1 MIVPLNEY
9 DFLKRALAV
18 YGDCEAIVSGDL
30 RLTYNQF
37 GERVNRWANLMR
49 SLGVDKGDRVAI
61 ISQNDHRMM
70 DGFFGAP
77 LIGAI
82 YMPINF
88 RLIAG
93 DFEYILNHAE
103 AEILIVEDW
112 LAPAIEEIR
121 PRLKTVRR
129 FIVATNETN
138 IPPNISEIWE
148 SYDAMLEGA
157 PATAPE
163 PAEVDENDIATIL
176 YTSGT
181 TGRPKGVMSTHR
193 NIYVNAI
200 NSIIEFGLEHDD
212 VYLHT
217 LAQFH
222 CNGWGLPYAVTGVG
236 AKHVIVKKYEPA
248 SFFELVTRERMSF
261 ACMPPTMI
269 NMALNHRLNDEQ
281 LAALPRQ
288 GVRVATAGSAPP
300 RALIE
305 GMQERLG
312 WQIIQ
317 VYGLTETSPFLTV
330 SKVKPHMRD
339 LPKEE
344 QYRIQTRTGYQ
355 MLGVDL
361 RVADENG
368 KDVEPDGQAVG
379 EIIARSNVVM
389 SGYWRQPEATDS
401 VIVDG
406 WFHTGD
412 MATIDREGMIEI
424 VDRKKDLIISGGENV
439 SSIEVEGMLYKH
451 PAVLEA
457 ACIAIPDERWGEVP
471 AALVVLK
478 PDMTA
483 TEAEIVE
490 FCRESMAHFK
500 CPKAVSFIDA
510 LPRTATG
517 KIQKNL
523 LREKYWQGRGKRVG

>member
-1 MIVPLNEY
+1 VIVPLNEY
-9 DFLKRALAV
+9 DFLKRALAA

-37 GERVNRWANLMR
+37 GRRVNRWANLMR
-49 SLGVDKGDRVAI
+49 NLGVEKGDRVAI

-103 AEILIVEDW
+103 AKILIVEDW
-112 LAPAIEEIR
+112 LAPTIEEIR
-121 PRLKTVRR
+121 PQLKTVKR
-129 FIVATNETN
+129 FIAAADGTSA
-138 IPPNISEIWE
+138 PPGWE
-148 SYDAMLEGA
+148 SYDVLLEDA
-157 PATAPE
+157 SESAPE
-163 PAEVDENDIATIL
+163 PAEVDENDVATIL

-193 NIYVNAI
+193 NIYINAI
-200 NSIIEFGLEHDD
+200 NSIIEFGLTHDD
-212 VYLHT
+212 VYMHT

-248 SFFELVTRERMSF
+248 SFFDLAARERMSF

-269 NMALNHRLNDEQ
+269 NMALNHQLSAARLGD
-281 LAALPRQ
+281 APRR
-288 GVRVATAGSAPP
+288 GARIATAGSAPP

-312 WQIIQ
+312 WQVIQ

-339 LPKEE
+339 LPKED
-344 QYRIQTRTGYQ
+344 QYRIQTRTGYP

-361 RVADENG
+361 RVVEENG
-368 KDVEPDGQAVG
+368 KDVEADGQSVG

-389 SGYWRQPEATDS
+389 SGYWRQPEATS
-401 VIVDG
+401 AVIVDG

-412 MATIDREGMIEI
+412 MATIDREGMVEI

-457 ACIAIPDERWGEVP
+457 ACIAVPHEQWGETV
-471 AALVVLK
+471 AAVVVLK
-478 PDMTA
+478 PGMTA
-483 TEAEIVE
+483 AESEIIE
-490 FCRESMAHFK
+490 FCRDNMAHFK
-500 CPKAVSFIDA
+500 CPKVVSFADT

-523 LREKYWQGRGKRVG
+523 LREKYWQGHGKRVG

>member
-1 MIVPLNEY
+1 
-9 DFLKRALAV
+9 
-18 YGDCEAIVSGDL
+18 
-30 RLTYNQF
+30 
-37 GERVNRWANLMR
+37 MR
-49 SLGVDKGDRVAI
+49 SLGVEKGERVAI
-61 ISQNDHRMM
+61 ITQNDHRMM

-77 LIGAI
+77 LIGAV

-88 RLIAG
+88 RLIAS

-103 AEILIVEDW
+103 AKILIVEDW
-112 LAPAIEEIR
+112 LAPTIEEIR
-121 PRLKTVRR
+121 PRLQTVQQ
-129 FIVATNETN
+129 FIVTSNGTDT
-138 IPPNISEIWE
+138 PTKLSSDWQ
-148 SYDAMLEGA
+148 SYDVLLEGA
-157 PATAPE
+157 SATAPV
-163 PAEVDENDIATIL
+163 PAAVDENDIATIL

-181 TGRPKGVMSTHR
+181 TGKPKGVMSTHR

-200 NSIIEFGLEHDD
+200 NSIIEFGLTHDD

-236 AKHVIVKKYEPA
+236 AKHVIVKKYDPA
-248 SFFELVTRERMSF
+248 GFFDLVTRERMSF

-269 NMALNHRLNDEQ
+269 NMALNHPLSQEQ
-281 LAALPRQ
+281 ASALPRN

-312 WQIIQ
+312 WQVIQ

-330 SKVKPHMRD
+330 SKVKPSMRE

-344 QYRIQTRTGYQ
+344 QYRIQTRTGYS

-361 RVADENG
+361 RVVDEDG
-368 KDVEPDGQAVG
+368 RDVPPDGHSVG
-379 EIIARSNVVM
+379 EVIARSNVVM
-389 SGYWRQPEATDS
+389 SGYWRQPEATDA

-412 MATIDREGMIEI
+412 MATMDREGMIEI

-451 PAVLEA
+451 PSVLEA

-478 PDMTA
+478 PGATA
-483 TEAEIVE
+483 TEAEIIE
-490 FCRESMAHFK
+490 FCRANMAHFK

-523 LREKYWQGRGKRVG
+523 LRDKYWQGRGKRVN

>member
-1 MIVPLNEY
+1 
-9 DFLKRALAV
+9 
-18 YGDCEAIVSGDL
+18 
-30 RLTYNQF
+30 
-37 GERVNRWANLMR
+37 
-49 SLGVDKGDRVAI
+49 
-61 ISQNDHRMM
+61 
-70 DGFFGAP
+70 
-77 LIGAI
+77 
-82 YMPINF
+82 MPINF

-93 DFEYILNHAE
+93 DFEYIINHAE
-103 AEILIVEDW
+103 AKILIVEDW

-121 PRLKTVRR
+121 PRLKSVER
-129 FIVATNETN
+129 FIVIANETDR
-138 IPPNISEIWE
+138 PLDPSAGLSGRWL
-148 SYDAMLEGA
+148 SYDALLEGA
-157 PATAPE
+157 PESDPE
-163 PAEVDENDIATIL
+163 PADVDENDVSTIL

-193 NIYVNAI
+193 NIYINAI
-200 NSIIEFGLEHDD
+200 NSIIEFNLTSDD

-248 SFFELVTRERMSF
+248 GFFDLAARERMSF
-261 ACMPPTMI
+261 ACMPPAMI
-269 NMALNHRLNDEQ
+269 NLALNHRLSDAQ
-281 LAALPRQ
+281 MAALPRE

-305 GMQERLG
+305 GMQDRLG
-312 WQIIQ
+312 WNVIQ

-330 SKVKPHMRD
+330 SKIKPHMRG

-344 QYRIQTRTGYQ
+344 RYRIQTRTGYQ

-361 RVADENG
+361 RVVDENG
-368 KDVEPDGQAVG
+368 KDVEADGQSVG

-389 SGYWRQPEATDS
+389 SGYWRQPEATDA
-401 VIVDG
+401 VISGG

-412 MATIDREGMIEI
+412 MATIDGEGMVEI

-457 ACIAIPDERWGEVP
+457 ACIAVPHEQWGETV
-471 AALVVLK
+471 AAVIVLK
-478 PDMTA
+478 PGTSA
-483 TEAEIVE
+483 AEGEIIE
-490 FCRESMAHFK
+490 FCRENMAHFK
-500 CPKAVSFIDA
+500 CPRVVSFTDA

>member
-37 GERVNRWANLMR
+37 GGRVNRWANLMR
-49 SLGVDKGDRVAI
+49 RLGVEKGDRVAI
-61 ISQNDHRMM
+61 IMQNDHRMM

-93 DFEYILNHAE
+93 DFEYILNHAG
-103 AEILIVEDW
+103 AKILIVEDW
-112 LAPAIEEIR
+112 LAPVIDEIR
-121 PRLKTVRR
+121 PRLKSVER
-129 FIVATNETN
+129 FIVAVSGTD
-138 IPPNISEIWE
+138 IPPGWR
-148 SYDAMLEGA
+148 SYDTLLESA

-163 PAEVDENDIATIL
+163 PAEVDENDVATIL

-181 TGRPKGVMSTHR
+181 TGKPKGVMTTHR
-193 NIYVNAI
+193 NIYINAI
-200 NSIIEFGLEHDD
+200 NSIIEFGLTHDD
-212 VYLHT
+212 VYMHT

-248 SFFELVTRERMSF
+248 SFFDLVARERMSF

-269 NMALNHRLNDEQ
+269 NIALNHSLSEAQ
-281 LAALPRQ
+281 LAALPRE

-312 WQIIQ
+312 WRVIQ

-330 SKVKPHMRD
+330 SKVKPHMRG

-344 QYRIQTRTGYQ
+344 QYRIQTRTGYS

-361 RVADENG
+361 RVVDEDG
-368 KDVEPDGQAVG
+368 KDVEADDQSVG

-389 SGYWRQPEATDS
+389 SGYWRQPEATDA

-412 MATIDREGMIEI
+412 MATIDREGMVEI

-457 ACIAIPDERWGEVP
+457 ACVAVPHEQWGETV
-471 AALVVLK
+471 AAVVVLK
-478 PDMTA
+478 PGMTA
-483 TEAEIVE
+483 AESEIIE
-490 FCRESMAHFK
+490 FCRANMAHFK
-500 CPKAVSFIDA
+500 CPRVVSFTDS